1 LTSFNFL
8 SVLETV
14 KILKQESEQITK
26 SLDLLIVHLVENQI
40 DEKIDFIYSE
50 LITQQKRETLETN
63 IEKLANTDFNK
74 GVKNPC

>member
-1 LTSFNFL
+1 LTLNLL

-14 KILKQESEQITK
+14 KILKQESEQLTK

-40 DEKIDFIYSE
+40 NEKVDFIYSE
-50 LITQQKRETLETN
+50 LITQQKREMLESN

-74 GVKNPC
+74 GVNPC

>member
-1 LTSFNFL
+1 MTLNLL

-50 LITQQKRETLETN
+50 LITQQKREMLESN

-74 GVKNPC
+74 GVNPC

>member
-1 LTSFNFL
+1 LTLNLL

-50 LITQQKRETLETN
+50 LITQQKREMLESN

-74 GVKNPC
+74 GVNPC